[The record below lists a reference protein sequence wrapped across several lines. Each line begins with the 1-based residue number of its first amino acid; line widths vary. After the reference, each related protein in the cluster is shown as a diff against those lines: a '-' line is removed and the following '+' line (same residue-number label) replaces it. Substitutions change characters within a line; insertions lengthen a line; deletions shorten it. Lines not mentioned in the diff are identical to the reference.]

1 MKSFY
6 ESYTFIL
13 SFVILEVAINLLFG
27 DKFTEW
33 FLYLV
38 LFSMV
43 LINSEKFVA
52 FVDEK
57 FLK

>member
-33 FLYLV
+33 FLYLM